1 MYRIHEMIL
10 TRYILLSLFFVLL
23 FAAPCSGHYSFEGI
37 PLEIVAQG
45 SIQGEVVQSSH
56 FGVSSPPTVH
66 QLTLDHKPVWARVYT
81 GVWGGTERYKGW
93 AMVDINGKSDG
104 KITLYG
110 SDDTN
115 EGVYASGN
123 GVYWIAVDATDDLVQ
138 GSNTVTVTTSR
149 GELDNKLDGRVYG
162 TFVVAFLENPGSP
175 VVSYWIAEGNENLH
189 GEGWAGTNPTRK
201 DRCDLVIDGVDPK
214 TATAADLTVVLLAS
228 TWGQPDFILFNDR
241 DLGIPAAP
249 SEDYMPGARDIGN
262 ERSMDASGGEG
273 TDTRYAD
280 IETFDVTA
288 LLEQENEIIIE
299 RGRDLDRDGTINT
312 AGLPA
317 EGEDYI
323 HPVIALLTVERE
335 KTVPP
340 DLSVD
345 PMTVTNAYEGEHA
358 RVSTVIRN
366 TGIVPAGPAEAIF
379 SVDGVPVDS
388 LQVSMGYQGIYPVE
402 GSWLATAGRHEVSV
416 SVSCPDDV
424 EQSNNHASRSITV
437 GTPPDLSVSIG
448 EPRKQGAIATPA
460 QGMPFPFAGALAGA
474 AILLLWMQRKG
485 QHGTRATAALLVAGI
500 VALSV
505 VPVISGADTGIT
517 QYTIPVTIHNS
528 GGSDAPPFILT
539 VYLDGEKVVE
549 HGVSEGIAAGGT
561 EEVAVPLFT
570 GSGRHT
576 IRVVADER
584 CEIQDQNR
592 EDNSAERVYEFS

>member
-1 MYRIHEMIL
+1 MIL
-10 TRYILLSLFFVLL
+10 KRNVLIFLFFVLL
-23 FAAPCSGHYSFEGI
+23 CAAPCSAHYSFEGI
-37 PLEIVAQG
+37 PLGIVAQG
-45 SIQGEVVQSSH
+45 SIQGEIIQSSQL
-56 FGVSSPPTVH
+56 GVSSPPTVH
-66 QLTLDHKPVWARVYT
+66 QLSLDHKPVWARVYT

-104 KITLYG
+104 RITLYG

-123 GVYWIAVDATDDLVQ
+123 GVYWVAVDATGDLVQ
-138 GSNTVTVTTSR
+138 GSNAITVTTSR
-149 GELDNKLDGRVYG
+149 GEPDNKLDGRVYG
-162 TFVVAFLENPGSP
+162 IFVVAFLEDPSGP

-201 DRCDLVIDGVDPK
+201 DRCDLAIAGVDPK

-228 TWGQPDFILFNDR
+228 TWGQPDYVLFNDI
-241 DLGIPAAP
+241 DLGLPAGPAQ
-249 SEDYMPGARDIGN
+249 DYLSGARDIGN
-262 ERSMDASGGEG
+262 EQSMDAAGGQG

-280 IETFDVTA
+280 IESLDVTT
-288 LLEQENEIIIE
+288 LLEDKNEILFE
-299 RGRDLDRDGTINT
+299 RGRDLDGDGTINT

-323 HPVIALLTVERE
+323 HPVIAILTVERG
-335 KTVPP
+335 KTLSP

-345 PMTVTNAYEGEHA
+345 PITVTNAYDGELA
-358 RVSTVIRN
+358 EISTVIRN
-366 TGIVPAGPAEAIF
+366 TGLVPAEPAEAIF

-388 LQVSMGYQGIYPVE
+388 HQVTIGYQGIYPVE
-402 GSWLATAGRHEVSV
+402 GSWLATAGKHEVSV
-416 SVSCPDDV
+416 SVSCPGDAV
-424 EQSNNHASRSITV
+424 QSNNHASRSLTV

-448 EPRKQGAIATPA
+448 EPRKEGAVATDA

-485 QHGTRATAALLVAGI
+485 QPGIRATSVLLIAGI

-505 VPVISGADTGIT
+505 VPVISDAGTGIPK
-517 QYTIPVTIHNS
+517 YTIPVTIHNS

-539 VYLDGEKVVE
+539 LYLDGEKVVE
-549 HGVSEGIAAGGT
+549 HGVSEVIVAGGT
-561 EEVAVPLFT
+561 EEVGVPLFT

-592 EDNSAERVYEFS
+592 ADNSVERVYEFP